1 MNVAR
6 RHHHV
11 PHPYIFEYK
20 KELSFLSLVALYS
33 CLFYVRFLL
42 DAYNATLR
50 RGPADDPHS
59 SVHPELLLD
68 ADFFIH
74 FKTSFFITKLI
85 GKILYQSA
93 SCSVGRTSAATA
105 ASSLTIY
112 NSHKSSF
119 QKIHKTKTKTKIIFV
134 YFSYKITGCSQRN
147 LTTLKTT

>member
-11 PHPYIFEYK
+11 PHPYISNIK
-20 KELSFLSLVALYS
+20 RSSLFYPSSPYS

-68 ADFFIH
+68 ADFFLY
-74 FKTSFFITKLI
+74 FKTSFHEINW
-85 GKILYQSA
+85 KIIFQSA
-93 SCSVGRTSAATA
+93 SNLVPSEGLVLPPPHRR
-105 ASSLTIY
+105 SLY

-119 QKIHKTKTKTKIIFV
+119 QKIHKTKLKIILV

-147 LTTLKTT
+147 LTTSKTT